1 MHVPAPA
8 FLFAFQ
14 KGLDVG
20 KSRNVLA
27 GVESEAAAQHRTGL
41 AVCLVQLFKPGDKS
55 AHVVSSCVALW
66 CSYFWISSFRACN
79 CLPMTLS
86 ARTSARIAQARSE
99 EHTSG
104 LQSLMRISYAVFCLK
119 KKHTY

>member
-79 CLPMTLS
+79 
-86 ARTSARIAQARSE
+86 RSE
-99 EHTSG
+99 ERRVGKECVSTCRSRWSPYH
-104 LQSLMRISYAVFCLK
+104 
-119 KKHTY
+119 